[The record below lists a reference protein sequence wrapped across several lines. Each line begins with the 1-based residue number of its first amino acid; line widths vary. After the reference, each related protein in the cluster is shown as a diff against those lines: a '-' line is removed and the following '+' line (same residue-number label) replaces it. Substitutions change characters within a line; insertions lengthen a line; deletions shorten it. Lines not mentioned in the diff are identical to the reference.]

1 MLNNTPNQASKFKIK
16 NWIEIN
22 NESRGMYYK
31 DNQIRFK
38 TSMLR
43 SSLCDYSNGPTVE
56 NTEGAGTAV
65 NNASNKVI
73 FKICAPFFNWI
84 GRRNSAQVNDAHDIV
99 VGMRMYNLK

>member
-1 MLNNTPNQASKFKIK
+1 MIK
-16 NWIEIN
+16 
-22 NESRGMYYK
+22 
-31 DNQIRFK
+31 
-38 TSMLR
+38 
-43 SSLCDYSNGPTVE
+43 SNGPTVE

-73 FKICAPFFNWI
+73 FKIGAPFFSWI